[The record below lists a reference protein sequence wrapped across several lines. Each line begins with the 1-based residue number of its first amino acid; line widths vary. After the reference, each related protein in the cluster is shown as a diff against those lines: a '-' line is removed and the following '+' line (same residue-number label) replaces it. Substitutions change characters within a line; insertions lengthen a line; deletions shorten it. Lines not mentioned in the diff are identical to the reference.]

1 MKLKH
6 EVRDG
11 IHGFILFDRLEKALI
26 DSRPMQRL
34 RCIHQ
39 LAMSYQVYPGATHKR
54 FEHSLGVMELATR
67 IFDQLFRGRLPDKIQ
82 DLIGKELDELD
93 YWRGV
98 VRIAALL
105 HDIGHLPFSHA
116 AEQDLLPEGWSHE
129 RLTAEMIRQSEIAD
143 ILRDARPQVE
153 PEDVVDV
160 AWEERERIKVEKV
173 ELSPWKSL
181 LNGIISGRT
190 FGADRIDYLLRDSW
204 HTGVAYGRFDPDRLI
219 SGLTVVIDP
228 ADNEVAIGLDIGAIH
243 AAEALLLA
251 RYFMYTQ
258 VYLHDV
264 RRAYDLHLKEFLA
277 AWLKDGKF
285 SSDWREL
292 MKITDHEVL
301 AHMRAVAVDPAN
313 NLFPLAN
320 RVLSRQHRWLRSPH
334 TLGKILR
341 SKRCHHSVCNQSK
354 NHDCQREQSS
364 QGFLI
369 CTHPK
374 SQLKSLL

>member
-1 MKLKH
+1 M
-6 EVRDG
+6 
-11 IHGFILFDRLEKALI
+11 
-26 DSRPMQRL
+26 
-34 RCIHQ
+34 
-39 LAMSYQVYPGATHKR
+39 
-54 FEHSLGVMELATR
+54 
-67 IFDQLFRGRLPDKIQ
+67 
-82 DLIGKELDELD
+82 
-93 YWRGV
+93 

-204 HTGVAYGRFDPDRLI
+204 HAGVAYGRFDPDRLI

-258 VYLHDV
+258 VYFHDV

-301 AHMRAVAVDPAN
+301 AHMRAVAADPAN
-313 NLFPLAN
+313 SLFPLAN
-320 RVLSRQHRWLRSPH
+320 RLLSRQHFKTIYEMIQSHKKKCPTILDDLVQAAKEQFGEDNIRSDH
-334 TLGKILR
+334 YG
-341 SKRCHHSVCNQSK
+341 
-354 NHDCQREQSS
+354 
-364 QGFLI
+364 
-369 CTHPK
+369 PK
-374 SQLKSLL
+374 SENNDFCVRVSDEEIASSLQESSVIANIPPIEIGLIFAERSISDRAEKWLSAKIKSMLK